1 MDRLVLEK
9 YLCDGSLNS
18 EELKEVDWQNN
29 IMTIGL
35 VLGISDKGK
44 VKNEVYM
51 SIARNPRLN
60 PAFRVCSFIRL
71 LEEIKDD
78 ITKTSENNKIQAGSI
93 ISKFIE
99 ISDQIFSLKND
110 VTTMK
115 EHIKKI
121 YTKTFSDL
129 MTKFCLNSK
138 IVFLAVCGLKN
149 RDILATECSLFHFS
163 IEELEKLG
171 QYTLSDKYKIL
182 QILRKG
188 CEIIESQKY
197 RGNEPISII
206 VFNKLYD
213 ALRFF
218 SFESDDVTH
227 IETSLMKYQDN
238 FTPKQKTKLLEIY
251 CEICTKLGS
260 KENSQLLDD
269 YYKNGAVPKSN
280 KRNEPVQDPY
290 TKNLNEAKINNPS
303 RNRHEAKTD
312 YPPRKLHE
320 PKTENPPKI
329 IEKENKRSF
338 DQRPENHEREMIFSL
353 VDNLLAWLKS
363 EIRAKK
369 RVELSDLIEK
379 LKESA
384 QISEDIMFER
394 LFELSCNEKSYSRDN
409 SLVWRL
415 ISKAVSHGNMLGYD
429 KRRDLNIQIDVITG
443 SNRRYY

>member
-9 YLCDGSLNS
+9 YLCDGSLDS
-18 EELKEVDWQNN
+18 EELKEIDWQNN
-29 IMTIGL
+29 IMTLGL

-60 PAFRVCSFIRL
+60 PAFRVCSFMRL
-71 LEEIKDD
+71 LEEIKED
-78 ITKTSENNKIQAGSI
+78 IPKTNEMNKMQAGSL

-110 VTTMK
+110 ITTMK
-115 EHIKKI
+115 ELIKNI

-138 IVFLAVCGLKN
+138 IVLLAVSGLKN
-149 RDILATECSLFHFS
+149 RDVLATECSLFHFS
-163 IEELEKLG
+163 IEELEKLA
-171 QYTLSDKYKIL
+171 QYALSDKYKIL

-206 VFNKLYD
+206 VFNTLYD
-213 ALRFF
+213 SLRFF
-218 SFESDDVTH
+218 NFEPEDAIH

-251 CEICTKLGS
+251 IEICTKLGS
-260 KENSQLLDD
+260 KTNDQLLDD
-269 YYKNGAVPKSN
+269 YYKKGAAPKSN
-280 KRNEPVQDPY
+280 KRNEAIQEPY
-290 TKNLNEAKINNPS
+290 IKKSNEAKIDNHS
-303 RNRHEAKTD
+303 RYQNEIKIN
-312 YPPRKLHE
+312 
-320 PKTENPPKI
+320 NPPKN
-329 IEKENKRSF
+329 IEKENKKNYY
-338 DQRPENHEREMIFSL
+338 QRPETHDREITFSL

-363 EIRAKK
+363 EIRANK

-379 LKESA
+379 LKEST
-384 QISEDIMFER
+384 QISEDLMFER
-394 LFELSCNEKSYSRDN
+394 LYELSYNEKSSRDN
-409 SLVWRL
+409 SLAWKL
-415 ISKAVSHGNMLGYD
+415 ISKAVSHGNILAND
-429 KRRDLNIQIDVITG
+429 KRRNLNMQIDVITR
-443 SNRRYY
+443 SNKRYY